1 MFEFVRSADAS
12 AKIPNLMGVKFTN
25 EMLMAFNQIGNFKNK
40 KYNMLMGRDEIL
52 TSALTTGV
60 MDGAVGSTLN
70 YISFNVPISE
80 LYATGTSA
88 DKAKADAL

>member
-1 MFEFVRSADAS
+1 
-12 AKIPNLMGVKFTN
+12 
-25 EMLMAFNQIGNFKNK
+25 
-40 KYNMLMGRDEIL
+40 MGRDEIL